1 MDYKTQYQMYLSQ
14 ASAALEDACAK
25 FLPEESEVCRAA
37 RYSLLGGGK
46 RIRAV
51 LVLSVC
57 DMLGGDP
64 QTAGAFSAAV
74 EMLHCYSLIH
84 DDLPAWTTMT
94 CGAVALLPQGIR
106 GGNGHAGRR
115 CAPDRSL

>member
-57 DMLGGDP
+57 WAVIRRRPELSALRWKCC
-64 QTAGAFSAAV
+64 TA
-74 EMLHCYSLIH
+74 
-84 DDLPAWTTMT
+84 
-94 CGAVALLPQGIR
+94 IR
-106 GGNGHAGRR
+106 
-115 CAPDRSL
+115 

>member
-37 RYSLLGGGK
+37 RS
-46 RIRAV
+46 
-51 LVLSVC
+51 
-57 DMLGGDP
+57 P
-64 QTAGAFSAAV
+64 
-74 EMLHCYSLIH
+74 
-84 DDLPAWTTMT
+84 
-94 CGAVALLPQGIR
+94 LLPQGIR